1 MGIPRDSKKEW
12 CNSDGP
18 GPFFSL
24 WVGGGGGGVGGE
36 LCWIL
41 PGGSEL
47 EGLFFLPLKGPSSF
61 EVFLELLE
69 KVCFALLFS

>member
-12 CNSDGP
+12 CNSECTCP
-18 GPFFSL
+18 LFSL
-24 WVGGGGGGVGGE
+24 CVEADWGGVRGE